1 MAEIEVEKNRY
12 PQIPTT
18 VWWGVRG
25 ILNRT
30 PNAVLDERFLAIQ
43 LNVQE
48 AAARQYIAELI
59 SVGILNEEKKA
70 TALAHDWRLDS
81 SYHVAVEKLIKQVY
95 PQALLDLAPHEEG
108 DRQKATSYFMR
119 EGLGQ
124 GAAGNKAAT
133 YFLIGSRN
141 PNESPSRNGG
151 KVRVGTSASSGGSEK
166 TAPRQERAVP
176 KQKGPADHTH
186 GNSAF
191 SGTMPLNINV
201 QIHISADAGTE
212 QIEAIFSAM
221 KRYLND
227 TQAG

>member
-1 MAEIEVEKNRY
+1 MEAKQQEKNRF

-30 PNAVLDERFLAIQ
+30 PKAVLDERFLAIE
-43 LNVQE
+43 LGVQE
-48 AAARQYIAELI
+48 AAARQYVAELI
-59 SVGILNEEKKA
+59 AVGILNDDKKA
-70 TALAHDWRLDS
+70 TPLALDWRIDS
-81 SYHVAVEKLIKQVY
+81 TYSDAVDRILKTIY
-95 PQALLDLAPHEEG
+95 PQALLDIAPHEDG

-133 YFLIGSRN
+133 YFLIGAKN
-141 PNESPSRNGG
+141 PNEAPSRPGP
-151 KVRVGTSASSGGSEK
+151 KSKQPSAESSTAAKPRATKAERQVRTNDAEDSKAKNTSGAGS
-166 TAPRQERAVP
+166 
-176 KQKGPADHTH
+176 
-186 GNSAF
+186 
-191 SGTMPLNINV
+191 MPLNVNV

-221 KRYLND
+221 KRYLHD
-227 TQAG
+227 SQAG